1 MFQIPPTDP
10 QNTIDILIELCNNFN
25 LLYGDDLYLKDLKE
39 GKLQIKKWRNYI
51 IPFSYKNIIITI
63 K

>member
-1 MFQIPPTDP
+1 MFQIKPTDP

-25 LLYGDDLYLKDLKE
+25 LLYGDDLYLKSLKE

>member
-1 MFQIPPTDP
+1 MLQIKPAEP
-10 QNTIDILIELCNNFN
+10 QNTIDILLELCNNFN
-25 LLYGDDLYLKDLKE
+25 LFYGDDLYLRNLKE

>member
-1 MFQIPPTDP
+1 MLQIQPADP

-25 LLYGDDLYLKDLKE
+25 LLYGDDLYLKNLKE

>member
-25 LLYGDDLYLKDLKE
+25 LLYGDDLYLKSLKE